1 MSLFY
6 KNYVDKSF
14 DLSTQ
19 NIDKIIDE
27 EEALFDEWKLSSEQ
41 KIKIRLSVETALVA
55 WMENVPDAGTCRFK
69 IASIF
74 NQRDLCIELPGAMF
88 NPLDSSD
95 DYYSRLF
102 HEMSNHSMVFSYHYT
117 KGKNSLTM
125 KLPRKTMTQTQQIL
139 LAVFLA
145 LITYGVMCFFPN
157 DVMQMVSN
165 SIIGPFFNLLMGLLS
180 MVAILMLVFSMMAG
194 ICNMGDTNTVK
205 QQGAMMF
212 KQFAGRNLQVLLL
225 ALISAPFFFSVLDI
239 SSGVDMSIFK
249 GVYDI
254 IINSI
259 PTNIIEPFQTK
270 NSLQAVILGALVGS
284 FLLLIKDKTEDLIKV
299 VSQTN
304 ILVMS
309 MITRLCQLMPLI
321 IYLSITQLLCKGV
334 LGNFMSVWKM
344 FLYIAVFGALGALLS
359 MVYIGFKLHI
369 SPLKLLKSSAPV
381 GLTGFLTVSSVAC
394 IPQIYELCEKKYG
407 VNHSFIDVTL
417 PIQQVVYKPSLG
429 LALVA
434 ISCYLCES
442 YGMMITIPQYVTLAV
457 VIFLLAIARPPIPGG
472 LLTILAPLFAFL
484 NLPAEAVAV
493 PIALNYIIDMFVAGS
508 KLLVAPME
516 IVLVE
521 AECKKLNVQSCK
533 TENK

>member
-1 MSLFY
+1 MSLLY
-6 KNYVDKSF
+6 KNYMDKSLE
-14 DLSTQ
+14 LSTQ
-19 NIDKIIDE
+19 NIDKIVE
-27 EEALFDEWKLSSEQ
+27 EEEVLFDKWKFSSEQ

-55 WMENVPDAGTCRFK
+55 WKENLPDAGTFRFT
-69 IASIF
+69 ITSVF
-74 NQRDLCIELPGAMF
+74 NQRELRIELPGTMY
-88 NPLDSSD
+88 NPLDSTD
-95 DYYSRLF
+95 DFYSRLF
-102 HEMSNHSMVFSYHYT
+102 NEMSNHSMVFSYRYS
-117 KGKNSLTM
+117 KGKNSLSM
-125 KLPRKTMTQTQQIL
+125 KLPRMTMSQTQQIL
-139 LAVFLA
+139 LAVLFA
-145 LITYGVMCFFPN
+145 LITYGILSFFSH

-194 ICNMGDTNTVK
+194 ICNMGDASTVK
-205 QQGAMMF
+205 RQGAMMF
-212 KQFAGRNLQVLLL
+212 KQFAGRNIQILLL
-225 ALISAPFFFSVLDI
+225 AMISAPFFFSVLDM

-417 PIQQVVYKPSLG
+417 PIQQ
-429 LALVA
+429 A
-434 ISCYLCES
+434 
-442 YGMMITIPQYVTLAV
+442 
-457 VIFLLAIARPPIPGG
+457 
-472 LLTILAPLFAFL
+472 
-484 NLPAEAVAV
+484 
-493 PIALNYIIDMFVAGS
+493 
-508 KLLVAPME
+508 
-516 IVLVE
+516 
-521 AECKKLNVQSCK
+521 KKKSFIKQR
-533 TENK
+533 